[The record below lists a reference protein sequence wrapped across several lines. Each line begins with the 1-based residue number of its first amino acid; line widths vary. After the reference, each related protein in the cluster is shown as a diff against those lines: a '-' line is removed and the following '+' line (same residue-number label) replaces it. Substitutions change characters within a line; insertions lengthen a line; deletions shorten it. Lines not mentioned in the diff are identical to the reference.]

1 MEMMNQMMLEA
12 PNLID
17 ENRKLKQK
25 CREYEKRKE
34 ENDTKVTKLK
44 KESADV
50 KLNASKGLLAEATA
64 LDLMEEKKTEEVG
77 GNMLMKFRRVEA
89 PNELHVMYI
98 GDVYIVIC
106 H

>member
-64 LDLMEEKKTEEVG
+64 LDLMEEKKVNIYG
-77 GNMLMKFRRVEA
+77 RSWRKHA
-89 PNELHVMYI
+89 NEI
-98 GDVYIVIC
+98 SKS
-106 H
+106 